1 MWSYNIIENF
11 INYIIFKT
19 KQISWGKYNFSDIDI
34 VEDDN
39 THITY
44 PVVAILF
51 YSRSSNLVFL
61 KVECGY

>member
-1 MWSYNIIENF
+1 MWSYNIIENL

-19 KQISWGKYNFSDIDI
+19 KQISWGKYSFSDIDI

-44 PVVAILF
+44 PAVAILF

-61 KVECGY
+61 KVERCY